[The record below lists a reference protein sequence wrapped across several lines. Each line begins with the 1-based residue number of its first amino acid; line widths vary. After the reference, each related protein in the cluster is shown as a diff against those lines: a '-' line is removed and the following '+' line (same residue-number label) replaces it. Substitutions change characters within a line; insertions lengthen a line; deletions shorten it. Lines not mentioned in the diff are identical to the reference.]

1 MKTQGLE
8 TLGLMVDMSR
18 NAVMNPETLKKTYM
32 PLMKKMG
39 YNCLMLY
46 TEDTYEVEGE
56 PYFGYMRG
64 RYTMAELRDLDECAA
79 SLGIE
84 LIPCIQTLAHLD
96 ALVRWKQVPFDKDNI
111 LLVDDER
118 TYEFIENLIRSV
130 RKCFRTNRIHIGM
143 DEAWMLGRG
152 KYLEKH
158 GYVPAHEV
166 IGRHLSKVNEIV
178 KKYGFEA
185 MIWSDMFFYP
195 IPPAGEY
202 YRPKIKMPREAVA
215 ALPADVIPVYWDY
228 YHTAE
233 ADYDAML
240 CNHEQLSD
248 KTWFAGAFWTGRGFL
263 PCLEQTL
270 ITMRPALDACRKH
283 NVKNIIF
290 TTWGDNG
297 AECSRYAVLPVMY
310 ALAEYAGG
318 NTDEEKIKK
327 GFEKLIGISFDDFMA
342 PDGVV
347 RAFRGSTEKGPGVKP
362 ALYSDYFNGHM
373 DALLLPE
380 YPETVRKTA
389 VKLHAVARSSR
400 KWGYLFDSAAR
411 LCDVLELK
419 YDLGGRTRAAYKAG
433 DKEELRRLAV
443 EVYPEVA
450 RRVAVF
456 AKAFEKQWY
465 KENKTAGFDVQEI
478 RLGGLIYRT
487 DSCRRRLL
495 DYVNGRIDRI
505 EELETELLP
514 LAPQRAAF
522 YFHANC
528 ATPNRL

>member
-1 MKTQGLE
+1 MKPYKPE
-8 TLGLMVDMSR
+8 TLGLMIDMSR

-96 ALVRWKQVPFDKDNI
+96 AFVRWKKVKFDVDNI
-111 LLVDDER
+111 LLAEDER
-118 TYEFIENLIRSV
+118 SYEFIENLIRSV

-152 KYLEKH
+152 NYLEAH
-158 GYVPAHEV
+158 GYTPKPE
-166 IGRHLSKVNEIV
+166 IMNRHLARVNEIV
-178 KKYGFEA
+178 KKYGYEP
-185 MIWSDMFFYP
+185 MIWSDMFFRAFSP
-195 IPPAGEY
+195 TNQY
-202 YRPKIKMPREAVA
+202 YFPKIEMPEQAKEG
-215 ALPADVIPVYWDY
+215 LPENVIPIYWDY
-228 YHTAE
+228 YHMKE
-233 ADYDAML
+233 SEYDDML
-240 CNHEQLSD
+240 CNHEQISD
-248 KTWFAGAFWTGRGFL
+248 KTWFAGGIWTWSGFL
-263 PCLEQTL
+263 PRLTYSLES
-270 ITMRPALDACRKH
+270 MRPAVDACRKH
-283 NVKNIIF
+283 NVKGVIF
-290 TTWGDNG
+290 TLWGDNG
-297 AECSRYAVLPVMY
+297 GECSRYSPLPDIYYLAQY
-310 ALAEYAGG
+310 ARG
-318 NTDEEKIKK
+318 NTDDEKIKK
-327 GFEKLIGISFDDFMA
+327 GFEKLIGIPFDDFMA
-342 PDGVV
+342 MDKVV
-347 RAFRGSTEKGPGVKP
+347 NGFKGYHEHGGAPKM
-362 ALYSDYFNGHM
+362 ALYNDYFNGVR

-380 YPETVRKTA
+380 YPETVRETA
-389 VKLHAVARSSR
+389 KKLHEIARSSR
-400 KWGYLFDSAAR
+400 KWGYLFDSAAK
-411 LCDVLELK
+411 LCDVIELK

-433 DKEELRRLAV
+433 DKEELRRLAT

-450 RRVAVF
+450 HRVAVF

-465 KENKTAGFDVQEI
+465 KENKTTGFDVQEI

-505 EELETELLP
+505 EELDIDFIQLDDTYRNDSY
-514 LAPQRAAF
+514 AIA
-522 YFHANC
+522 
-528 ATPNRL
+528 ATPNRI